1 MTPTSKYGI
10 RTLFALA
17 SLVAA
22 AALIPA
28 QAAAQKAFSSPEAA
42 AEALVAAVE
51 TDDAQALR
59 AILGRNWTS
68 FMPID
73 DVDREDVETFLTA
86 WKTAHKLVADA
97 DGPVHLAVGTEGWT
111 LPIPIVKR
119 GGGWRFDVQAGAE
132 EIRTRRIGQNELSAM
147 QAALAYCDAQKEYAL
162 ADRNGD
168 GVLEYAQRLVSS
180 PGRRDGLYWDA
191 AGDEAESP
199 LGPLF
204 GGDRPGA
211 DFHGYYF
218 RILKGQGRNADGG
231 AYDYRIGGRMTS
243 GFALV
248 AWPVRYGETGVMTF
262 LVNHHGQIYEKN
274 LGAKTD
280 ALARGMKAFDP
291 DASWRKVTQ

>member
-68 FMPID
+68 FIPID

-97 DGPVHLAVGTEGWT
+97 DGPVHLAVGTEEWT

-147 QAALAYCDAQKEYAL
+147 QAALAYCDAQKQIWEDAPMVFLWNQAFPIVHSAKVKNVAYRPNETFYTLDA
-162 ADRNGD
+162 
-168 GVLEYAQRLVSS
+168 EPAQ
-180 PGRRDGLYWDA
+180 
-191 AGDEAESP
+191 
-199 LGPLF
+199 
-204 GGDRPGA
+204 
-211 DFHGYYF
+211 
-218 RILKGQGRNADGG
+218 
-231 AYDYRIGGRMTS
+231 
-243 GFALV
+243 
-248 AWPVRYGETGVMTF
+248 
-262 LVNHHGQIYEKN
+262 
-274 LGAKTD
+274 
-280 ALARGMKAFDP
+280 
-291 DASWRKVTQ
+291 